1 MVCMGCPLE
10 ASGAL
15 GSSARSSSNL
25 VSYLNSSAHQQH
37 WKDIARGS
45 VAHEYLFNVW
55 DVKRAQSLC
64 LDSPTIRTGASGP
77 V

>member
-1 MVCMGCPLE
+1 MLWVPPQ
-10 ASGAL
+10 GAAQIWL
-15 GSSARSSSNL
+15 ATF
-25 VSYLNSSAHQQH
+25 NSSAHQQH